1 MTDTMTPTLRA
12 WAAAERI
19 HHRYLIG
26 LILHLVLKRGEATAA
41 EAVFRLFRAQHEE
54 KFLAGVRSLGLAGL
68 PPAVAAARYIYLSNL
83 SGGVK
88 VEYMPES
95 DRKCWVRYPP
105 PRWIWEGAAICGVPS
120 TVALAVPRGFHAHCG
135 HSLGNPRLGFVCTKI
150 TTEAQ
155 PGLEGYF
162 LEHERDL
169 APEERL
175 RRAPHEAGPAFDPD
189 LAPKLP
195 WSTPERIAKARRNY
209 ALLYIRTL
217 LPVLCDVLGDGDAV
231 ALAGHAGRL
240 IGLQH
245 QEETAALLGLG
256 GRGAAGFAAYLAAIL
271 QGSGDEASWEGDA
284 SDAIIRSPSWR
295 LMEGK
300 AGVRPAAFDAWNGLW
315 EGAAAAADR
324 RLSLRVEQ
332 RPDRGDAAWVWRV
345 RGA

>member
-1 MTDTMTPTLRA
+1 MSETTTSTLRA
-12 WAAAERI
+12 WAAAERM

-26 LILHLVLKRGEATAA
+26 LILHLVLKRGEATAV
-41 EAVFRLFRAQHEE
+41 EAVFRLFRTQHEE
-54 KFLAGVRSLGLAGL
+54 KFLPAIKSLGLEGL

-88 VEYMPES
+88 VQYMPES

-105 PRWIWEGAAICGVPS
+105 PRWIWDGAAIGGVPTS
-120 TVALAVPRGFHAHCG
+120 VALAMPRGFHAHCG
-135 HSLGNPRLGFVCTKI
+135 VSLGNLRLGFVCTKI
-150 TTEAQ
+150 TTDGE

-162 LEHERDL
+162 YEHDREL

-175 RRAPHEAGPAFDPD
+175 RRDSSEHAPDFDPG

-195 WSTPERIAKARRNY
+195 WTTPERIAKAKRNY
-209 ALLYIRTL
+209 ALQYIRTF
-217 LPVLCDVLGDGDAV
+217 LPVLCGLLGDAEAA
-231 ALAGHAGRL
+231 ALARHVGRL

-245 QEETAALLGLG
+245 QEETAAMLGFG
-256 GRGAAGFAAYLAAIL
+256 GTGAANFAAYLAAML
-271 QGSGDEASWEGDA
+271 HGSGDEADWQGDA
-284 SDAIIRSPSWR
+284 AEARVTAAGWR

-300 AGVRPAAFDAWNGLW
+300 PAVSPAAFDAWNGLW

-324 RLSLRVEQ
+324 HLALSLEQ
-332 RPDRGDAAWVWRV
+332 RRDRGDAAWVWRV